1 MAGVGMVILCA
12 IEALL
17 EAEAASPG
25 SFTQQ
30 IHASLNALEKFRS
43 RSLKHAYC
51 AWLWFEGNNDV
62 YYDDNAQVAIA
73 FLRAYSLPSTRRHS
87 YLSSATSITS
97 WLLTGWDSRGGMRWH
112 ISKPDARNACTTNL
126 SAIAALKL
134 AAVGGEWIGPRPL
147 LEFAE
152 RCAEWVWTELREGSG
167 LIKDGAGGGPT
178 WTYNT
183 GAAIYTQV
191 LLWQANGREGH
202 KERARQLAEVS
213 CDRGKGLFDGSNP
226 CVQERY
232 WWDSMFFMQLLVEG
246 LVEFSCALEE
256 VYPDMAR
263 KAGEEVKRHMLYIM
277 KYMKGREDGLYVRNL
292 RMYVVSVKHV
302 EMYRTLTGDIG
313 RKPELD
319 ESERWGDAESL
330 KLPVEKRGVCKTL
343 LGNGGAARSLL
354 IAGRLQQ

>member
-1 MAGVGMVILCA
+1 
-12 IEALL
+12 
-17 EAEAASPG
+17 
-25 SFTQQ
+25 
-30 IHASLNALEKFRS
+30 
-43 RSLKHAYC
+43 
-51 AWLWFEGNNDV
+51 
-62 YYDDNAQVAIA
+62 
-73 FLRAYSLPSTRRHS
+73 
-87 YLSSATSITS
+87 
-97 WLLTGWDSRGGMRWH
+97 MRWH

-134 AAVGGEWIGPRPL
+134 AAVGGGWIGPRPL

-152 RCAEWVWTELREGSG
+152 RCAEWVWSELREESG

-191 LLWQANGREGH
+191 LLWKANGREGH
-202 KERARQLAEVS
+202 KEKARQLAEVS
-213 CDRGKGLFDGSNP
+213 CDRRKGLFDGSNP
-226 CVQERY
+226 CVMERY

-246 LVEFSCALEE
+246 LVEFCAALGG
-256 VYPDMAR
+256 VYPDTAR
-263 KAGEEVKRHMLYIM
+263 RAEEEVKRHMLYIM
-277 KYMKGREDGLYVRNL
+277 KHMKGREDGLYVRNL

-319 ESERWGDAESL
+319 ESERWRDPESL